1 MNLSLDVDS
10 ALCTYDPDDNPG
22 GLLCQLEDGWAL
34 LHQAARL
41 WDLLGS
47 DRGERLRRMMREELD
62 PGEEPVAY
70 AAPSQIAR
78 LAELLDGVVAAAEG
92 ALVDADW
99 RLRPELRERVE
110 REAPGL
116 GEVTTDAEGRPIYT
130 LARTLSSLEM
140 AGRFLA
146 DALRLGCFVII
157 E

>member
-1 MNLSLDVDS
+1 MNLSLDVDD

-22 GLLCQLEDGWAL
+22 GLLCRLEEGWEL
-34 LHQAARL
+34 LHQAAKV

-47 DRGERLRRMMREELD
+47 DRGERLREELD
-62 PGEEPVAY
+62 PGEEPVSY
-70 AAPSQIAR
+70 AAPSQLQR

-92 ALVDADW
+92 PLVDENW
-99 RLRPELRERVE
+99 RLHPDLRERVE
-110 REAPGL
+110 KEAPGL
-116 GEVTTDAEGRPIYT
+116 GEATTDAEGRPIHT